1 MPFYHRINK
10 ETEAGRRTA
19 QGLLRLREALGEQ
32 IPRRGVAGTLL
43 LATWNI
49 REFDSTK
56 YGRRA
61 DESLLYIAE
70 VVDRFDLVAVQE
82 VWEDLSA
89 LEGLTDFLGGW
100 WRYLVTDV
108 TEGRRGNR
116 ERTAFLYD
124 SRKIRFG
131 GLAGEIVIPPVE
143 KRGRELEPAKQL
155 ARTPFVVGFEADWFR
170 FQICTTHIL
179 YGEADPEDPERVEE
193 IRALSG
199 FLAERAAEKH
209 AWAKNMIL
217 LGDFNVFDTTDATLR
232 AITDAGF
239 LIPEKLKGHPSN
251 APKTKHYDQIAFV
264 APELEN
270 NLELSEAGVF
280 DYYAQVYREEDEAA
294 YAGEM
299 GDAYLKTKEGE
310 ERDERARTTYYKTW
324 RTYQMSDHLPMWIE
338 LETDFGEEY
347 LRAKAGEQEP
357 DT

>member
-43 LATWNI
+43 LATWNV

-131 GLAGEIVIPPVE
+131 GLAGEVVIPPVE
-143 KRGRELEPAKQL
+143 KRGRELNP
-155 ARTPFVVGFEADWFR
+155 R
-170 FQICTTHIL
+170 
-179 YGEADPEDPERVEE
+179 
-193 IRALSG
+193 S
-199 FLAERAAEKH
+199 
-209 AWAKNMIL
+209 
-217 LGDFNVFDTTDATLR
+217 
-232 AITDAGF
+232 
-239 LIPEKLKGHPSN
+239 S
-251 APKTKHYDQIAFV
+251 
-264 APELEN
+264 
-270 NLELSEAGVF
+270 
-280 DYYAQVYREEDEAA
+280 
-294 YAGEM
+294 
-299 GDAYLKTKEGE
+299 
-310 ERDERARTTYYKTW
+310 
-324 RTYQMSDHLPMWIE
+324 
-338 LETDFGEEY
+338 
-347 LRAKAGEQEP
+347 
-357 DT
+357 